1 MNKKKI
7 AYRVIIV
14 AVLVL
19 GYFNYFGNEKKI
31 EKKEEVVETTGA
43 IYDTEGYHIEADKQ
57 KDFLKAVID
66 GMILTGD
73 NAFLDA
79 GKNLLLKSNILG
91 KSLNGWEF
99 ETQEAK
105 YNKEN
110 GEVES
115 TIGVTAIN
123 KAEGIEVSG
132 KNFKS
137 DTKME
142 NVVLS
147 GDVKFKTKNM
157 TLSAEKANYND
168 KNKIVNIEGNSF
180 LSGSNFG
187 SGSGI
192 LSGNFKGLK
201 YDTETNILTTSNS
214 FMLDY
219 NGIKLYGD
227 DLVLNDKTESFKISK
242 NVYVLAD
249 GYKIDMESIT
259 SDGGDNINFNGKIS
273 GTNGIYS
280 FKGDDGVYMFKVV
293 IKMVVSF

>member
-43 IYDTEGYHIEADKQ
+43 IYDTDGYHIEADKQ
-57 KDFLKAVID
+57 KDFLKTNETTFEKAKAIID
-66 GMILTGD
+66 GMVLTGD

-142 NVVLS
+142 NVV
-147 GDVKFKTKNM
+147 
-157 TLSAEKANYND
+157 
-168 KNKIVNIEGNSF
+168 
-180 LSGSNFG
+180 
-187 SGSGI
+187 
-192 LSGNFKGLK
+192 
-201 YDTETNILTTSNS
+201 
-214 FMLDY
+214 
-219 NGIKLYGD
+219 
-227 DLVLNDKTESFKISK
+227 
-242 NVYVLAD
+242 
-249 GYKIDMESIT
+249 
-259 SDGGDNINFNGKIS
+259 
-273 GTNGIYS
+273 
-280 FKGDDGVYMFKVV
+280 
-293 IKMVVSF
+293 